1 MPTTVRRRTGNR
13 AKTFARALVLA
24 GFAATVQGPVALS
37 AGRSATVDLGLQAPN
52 LIAPNQL
59 IGEWLTIVRVS
70 GRPQPVR
77 LTIQRVEP
85 GRTAGK
91 LIYSS
96 PRRCNV
102 DLEYG
107 GPDGDRHIFYM
118 IPFTNCFEY
127 KKSDYVAVWLADP
140 AFDAGG
146 GSKQH
151 AGAGT
156 SDSADTAPSG
166 TSLVPR
172 IQGVERVRYSVV
184 MDDKQTETGLLTRQ

>member
-1 MPTTVRRRTGNR
+1 MPATKRRRTGFW
-13 AKTFARALVLA
+13 AKRSAWALVAA
-24 GFAATVQGPVALS
+24 GLTAIVPAPVALS
-37 AGRSATVDLGLQAPN
+37 AGRSTSVDLGLQAPN

-59 IGEWLTIVRVS
+59 VGEWLTIVRVN

-77 LTIQRVEP
+77 LVIQRIEP
-85 GRTAGK
+85 GKTAGK

-118 IPFTNCFEY
+118 IPFTNCFDY
-127 KKSDYVAVWLADP
+127 KKTDYVAVWLADP

-151 AGAGT
+151 AGTGAT
-156 SDSADTAPSG
+156 DSADTAPSG

-172 IQGVERVRYSVV
+172 IQGVERVRYAVI